1 MAEMTDNQTRLQP
14 IVAFRALR
22 RLIADPQQTHE
33 VFTII
38 RALSGPALRNGYM
51 RFASTETG
59 RTVLREKRSLLAT
72 LQTGELAETLDYANG
87 LDIDFALGDV
97 TYLPPVHAPEKIAC
111 IGVNYANRNEE
122 YRDNSDAPKYP
133 SVFMR
138 TIDSFT
144 GHDQPLWRPPESEQL
159 DYEGEIALV
168 IGTPGRRISRA
179 DALDHVAGVSIYN
192 DGSVREFQRQTSQF
206 TPGKNFAGTGGF
218 GPWMMTPD
226 EIGDLNGME
235 ITTRLNGEV
244 MQNATADLLVHGF
257 AELIEYCSTFIEL
270 LPGDVIVT
278 GTPGGVGAARN
289 PPVFM
294 DEGDVVEVE
303 VKPVGV
309 LRHRVVVG

>member
-1 MAEMTDNQTRLQP
+1 MRWLTFLRDGHPTFGYVTSNGEGVVDVGARSETADLRSA
-14 IVAFRALR
+14 IAAGAL
-22 RLIADPQQTHE
+22 ADLAGSCGDEADVPLDGLTYLP
-33 VFTII
+33 TIPNPDKI
-38 RALSGPALRNGYM
+38 LCVGLNYKAHQE
-51 RFASTETG
+51 ETG
-59 RTVLREKRSLLAT
+59 RGGEGFPTIFVRFAT
-72 LQTGELAETLDYANG
+72 AQ
-87 LDIDFALGDV
+87 
-97 TYLPPVHAPEKIAC
+97 
-111 IGVNYANRNEE
+111 IGHE
-122 YRDNSDAPKYP
+122 
-133 SVFMR
+133 
-138 TIDSFT
+138 
-144 GHDQPLWRPPESEQL
+144 QPMIRPTESATL

-226 EIGDLNGME
+226 EIGDLNSME

-294 DEGDVVEVE
+294 DEGDTIEIE
-303 VKPVGV
+303 VKPIGT
-309 LRHRVVVG
+309 LSNPVVVG